1 MSQKEANR
9 RKKGRAFQQISLHR
23 PVFYVNTHSEVE
35 GLRTETF
42 HLIGPIHRRFL
53 STEMPHLKRLVML
66 GHATEIFRCFAAAKL
81 HPRKSGLTLQQ
92 AESIN
97 KRYS

>member
-1 MSQKEANR
+1 M
-9 RKKGRAFQQISLHR
+9 FCI
-23 PVFYVNTHSEVE
+23 NTDSEVE
-35 GLRTETF
+35 GLRTEIF

-53 STEMPHLKRLVML
+53 STVMPHPNRLVML

-81 HPRKSGLTLQQ
+81 HPRKLGLALLQ